1 MTEPSDH
8 TTDTVE
14 IPEPPAPVADV
25 LERWHQALDSGADFV
40 PHPGDPD
47 VLQLR
52 DLTAA
57 HIGRPIEIH
66 LVAEQAREVLSLGRF
81 RVDRMRDGTDR
92 YTHIAAA
99 RGAHVS
105 VVADSDTWVLVYGC

>member
-1 MTEPSDH
+1 MTEPTDH
-8 TTDTVE
+8 TTDTVD

-25 LERWHQALDSGADFV
+25 LERWHQALDSGTEFM
-40 PHPGDPD
+40 PQPGDPA

-57 HIGRPIEIH
+57 HIGCPVEIH
-66 LVAEQAREVLSLGRF
+66 LVAEKAREVLSLGRF
-81 RVDRMRDGTDR
+81 RVDRMTDGTDR
-92 YTHIAAA
+92 YTLIADA

-105 VVADSDTWVLVYGC
+105 VVADADTWVLVYRC